1 MAEVF
6 SDLPLA
12 ELATTRQATKRAEPD
27 AILMIKKEYEQ
38 R

>member
-1 MAEVF
+1 MTEVF

-27 AILMIKKEYEQ
+27 AILMMENECEQ
-38 R
+38 Q